1 MGGESSDQL
10 EYLQP
15 MKRSLNGLGS
25 DWKCYACENFLFQ
38 TCEPERTDV
47 YGTEPDFQTCEPER
61 TDVYGTEPDLNP

>member
-1 MGGESSDQL
+1 
-10 EYLQP
+10 

-47 YGTEPDFQTCEPER
+47 YGTEPD
-61 TDVYGTEPDLNP
+61 LNP